1 MTDWSLKQYKDL
13 NRKQLQLLCSEYP
26 YKSDNQLF
34 DSTLGNSFD
43 SRKPFSS
50 RQELMDFKEE
60 AAQNDVALQKRRDF
74 VVGSETTKN
83 SQTISIIDAV
93 LGDKGEDEYRAAV
106 ELASYEQDPLSM
118 ATGLSAIAIMML
130 RDGIQ
135 YDKEV
140 GMGVSQE
147 TLAAMSNS
155 ITLTKLINEIQ
166 NGKHVDVTLGGSLS
180 SMIMDIDLDDL
191 QDEDLEDDNYID
203 VEGEVNDE

>member
-1 MTDWSLKQYKDL
+1 MDKEWELKKYRDL

-34 DSTLGNSFD
+34 DSTLGNSFE

-83 SQTISIIDAV
+83 SQTISIIDTV
-93 LGDKGEDEYRAAV
+93 LGVKGEDEYRSAI
-106 ELASYEQDPLSM
+106 EIASYKQNPLDI
-118 ATGLSAIAIMML
+118 ATGLLAISITML
-130 RDGIQ
+130 RDGVQ

-155 ITLTKLINEIQ
+155 TSLVKLMNEIQ
-166 NGKHVDVTLGGSLS
+166 NGKKLDVQMSGSLS
-180 SMIMDIDLDDL
+180 SMIMDIDLDDIPEEEL
-191 QDEDLEDDNYID
+191 IDIDGEIKDE
-203 VEGEVNDE
+203 

>member
-1 MTDWSLKQYKDL
+1 MNEEWSMKKYKDL

-34 DSTLGNSFD
+34 DSTLGNSFK
-43 SRKPFSS
+43 SKKPFQN

-60 AAQNDVALQKRRDF
+60 AAQNDISLQKRRDF
-74 VVGSETTKN
+74 VVGSERTSN
-83 SQTISIIDAV
+83 SQTISIIDSII
-93 LGDKGEDEYRAAV
+93 GEGGEDEYRSAI

-118 ATGLSAIAIMML
+118 ATALFAVSTGIL
-130 RDGIQ
+130 RDGIK

-155 ITLTKLINEIQ
+155 TALVKLINEIQ
-166 NGKHVDVTLGGSLS
+166 NGNKLDVQFKGSLS
-180 SMIMDIDLDDL
+180 SMIMDIDLDDID
-191 QDEDLEDDNYID
+191 DEYID
-203 VEGEVNDE
+203 IDGEIDDE

>member
-1 MTDWSLKQYKDL
+1 MNDEWALKQYKDL

-34 DSTLGNSFD
+34 DSTLGNSFE
-43 SRKPFSS
+43 SKKPFSS

-93 LGDKGEDEYRAAV
+93 LGDRGEDEYRSAI
-106 ELASYEQDPLSM
+106 EIASYKQNPLDI
-118 ATGLSAIAIMML
+118 ATGLLAISITML
-130 RDGIQ
+130 RDGVQ

-155 ITLTKLINEIQ
+155 TSLVKLMNDIQ
-166 NGKHVDVTLGGSLS
+166 NGKKIDVQMSGSLS
-180 SMIMDIDLDDL
+180 SMIMDIDLDDISE
-191 QDEDLEDDNYID
+191 EDLID
-203 VEGEVNDE
+203 IDGEIRDE

>member
-1 MTDWSLKQYKDL
+1 MNKEWETKKYRELT
-13 NRKQLQLLCSEYP
+13 RKQLQLLCSEYP

-34 DSTLGNSFD
+34 DSALGNSFK

-60 AAQNDVALQKRRDF
+60 AAQSDVALQKRRDF

-83 SQTISIIDAV
+83 SQTVSIIDAII
-93 LGDKGEDEYRAAV
+93 GKGGEDEYRSAI
-106 ELASYEQDPLSM
+106 ELANHEQDPLDM
-118 ATGLSAIAIMML
+118 ANASFVISTML
-130 RDGIQ
+130 LREGIQ

-155 ITLTKLINEIQ
+155 TSLVKLINEIQ
-166 NGKHVDVTLGGSLS
+166 NGHKLDVQMSGSLS
-180 SMIMDIDLDDL
+180 SMIMDIDLDDI
-191 QDEDLEDDNYID
+191 DEDEYID
-203 VEGEVNDE
+203 IEGEIDDE

>member
-1 MTDWSLKQYKDL
+1 MDKEWELKKYRDL

-34 DSTLGNSFD
+34 DSTLGNSFE

-83 SQTISIIDAV
+83 SQTISIIDTV
-93 LGDKGEDEYRAAV
+93 LGEKGEDEYRSAI
-106 ELASYEQDPLSM
+106 EIASYKQNPLDI
-118 ATGLSAIAIMML
+118 ATGLLAISITML
-130 RDGIQ
+130 RDGVQ

-155 ITLTKLINEIQ
+155 TSLVKLMNEIQ
-166 NGKHVDVTLGGSLS
+166 NGKKLDVQMSGSLS
-180 SMIMDIDLDDL
+180 SMIMDIDLDDIPEEEL
-191 QDEDLEDDNYID
+191 IDIDGEIKDE
-203 VEGEVNDE
+203 

>member
-1 MTDWSLKQYKDL
+1 MNEEWGLKKYKEL

-34 DSTLGNSFD
+34 DSTLGNSFE

-60 AAQNDVALQKRRDF
+60 AAQNDVSLQKRRDF

-93 LGDKGEDEYRAAV
+93 LGDKGEDEYRAAI
-106 ELASYEQDPLSM
+106 ELANYKQDPLDM
-118 ATGLSAIAIMML
+118 ATGLFAISTMML

-140 GMGVSQE
+140 GMGISQE

-155 ITLTKLINEIQ
+155 TTLVKLINEIQ
-166 NGKHVDVTLGGSLS
+166 NGKKLDVQIGGSLS
-180 SMIMDIDLDDL
+180 SMIMDIDLDDIK
-191 QDEDLEDDNYID
+191 DDDVID
-203 VEGEVNDE
+203 IDGEVNNE

>member
-1 MTDWSLKQYKDL
+1 MNEEWSIKKYKDL

-34 DSTLGNSFD
+34 DSTLGNSFK
-43 SRKPFSS
+43 SKKAFHS

-60 AAQNDVALQKRRDF
+60 AAQNDVSLQKRRDF
-74 VVGSETTKN
+74 VVGSERTSN
-83 SQTISIIDAV
+83 SQTVSIIDSII
-93 LGDKGEDEYRAAV
+93 GEGGEDEYRSAI

-118 ATGLSAIAIMML
+118 ATALFAVSTGIL
-130 RDGIQ
+130 RDGIK

-155 ITLTKLINEIQ
+155 TALVKLINEIQ
-166 NGKHVDVTLGGSLS
+166 NGNRLDVQFKGSLS
-180 SMIMDIDLDDL
+180 SMIMDIDLDDID
-191 QDEDLEDDNYID
+191 DEYID
-203 VEGEVNDE
+203 IDGEVDDE